1 MDTGRVSAASHGSN
15 GARWCTRGAACITD
29 GARASFRGRSPLCM
43 RSSAQ
48 ISELAPNGDA
58 SSSTTRR
65 SRQSGSDSRAIAAW
79 ARFTAR
85 SKRCASAS
93 GTVSGSALLPSRAA
107 TSPVV
112 VVLFGPVERVH
123 EVGAGEKRIR
133 QPCEGAGAGWRCP
146 ENDA

>member
-15 GARWCTRGAACITD
+15 GARRCTRGAACITD
-29 GARASFRGRSPLCM
+29 GAHASFRGRSPLWM
-43 RSSAQ
+43 RSSAK

-58 SSSTTRR
+58 SSSATRR

-79 ARFTAR
+79 ARFTSR
-85 SKRCASAS
+85 SKRCAS
-93 GTVSGSALLPSRAA
+93 VSGSALLPSRAA

-123 EVGAGEKRIR
+123 EVGAGEKRIG